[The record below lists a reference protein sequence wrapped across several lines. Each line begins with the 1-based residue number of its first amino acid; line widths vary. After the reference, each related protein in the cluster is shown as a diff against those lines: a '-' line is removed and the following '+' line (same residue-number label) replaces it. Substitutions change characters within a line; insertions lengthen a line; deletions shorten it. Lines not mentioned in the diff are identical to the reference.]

1 MRQETTDNLFDC
13 APFTKSPAQHPAATS
28 TCLRRAKQRLRDKVA
43 VLTKTCRA
51 ILPPRAPTSTAKRPR
66 PEAETQN
73 GLKTHDYMREIHA
86 AVHARRQV
94 RVSC

>member
-73 GLKTHDYMREIHA
+73 GL
-86 AVHARRQV
+86 
-94 RVSC
+94 